1 MAGPRKFTDANL
13 EGVSTFLSTSLLHD
27 ENNTVNSLCDSLE
40 KLVLYSKSKSTWT
53 KHMTAWNLVE
63 QFFRHSNNKFTN
75 VLDIKQARAFVV
87 WALEKRGL
95 KPSTVK
101 SYLYSIKLA
110 HCLSGKEHVD
120 FAKDTVIQ
128 MALKGAD
135 NLYELEMQNN
145 KIRLAMDISTLKILG
160 HRIAKSDWTKLS
172 KQVVWTACLVSF
184 FTSCRMGE
192 LLADTEKSFDP
203 TTTLAW
209 KHVSSTDSCGKT
221 IFLPYTKTT
230 GLKGKTAEIFF
241 FKDETC
247 CPVLAMDRLESLSK
261 LENIYNPDLPVFGFK
276 SKFLTVNKLNIIL
289 KNFLSDF
296 NTDGMSGFSC
306 HSFRSAIPNLLSS
319 HPTDSSIE
327 DIKQWGGWDS
337 TSYKKYTKNDRDRRK
352 ELFGKV
358 VSLM

>member
-1 MAGPRKFTDANL
+1 VAGPRKFTDANL

-172 KQVVWTACLVSF
+172 
-184 FTSCRMGE
+184 
-192 LLADTEKSFDP
+192 
-203 TTTLAW
+203 
-209 KHVSSTDSCGKT
+209 SCGQHALLV
-221 IFLPYTKTT
+221 F
-230 GLKGKTAEIFF
+230 
-241 FKDETC
+241 
-247 CPVLAMDRLESLSK
+247 SLR
-261 LENIYNPDLPVFGFK
+261 VGW
-276 SKFLTVNKLNIIL
+276 VNYLRTL
-289 KNFLSDF
+289 KNHSTRPRPWHGDMLVVQ
-296 NTDGMSGFSC
+296 TVAEKQFSC
-306 HSFRSAIPNLLSS
+306 LTQKL
-319 HPTDSSIE
+319 
-327 DIKQWGGWDS
+327 Q
-337 TSYKKYTKNDRDRRK
+337 
-352 ELFGKV
+352 V
-358 VSLM
+358 